1 MANQVKVIQ
10 LSAEGVTQ
18 AFIAKGEIP
27 SDVMLTAC
35 QEQFKPSE
43 YEDAAINFDKAKIVQ
58 GHYRWIPARDE
69 YGEPCG
75 SRLVPSETAGKGSFF
90 GTELVLLR

>member
-1 MANQVKVIQ
+1 MAEQVNVIQ

-27 SDVMLTAC
+27 PDVMLTAC
-35 QEQFKPSE
+35 QEQFKPSQ
-43 YEDAAINFDKAKIVQ
+43 YEDAAINLDKAKIVQ

-69 YGEPCG
+69 YGEFCG
-75 SRLVPSETAGKGSFF
+75 SRLISTERAGRGSFF
-90 GTELVLLR
+90 GTELVVR